1 MNDEQII
8 IERAK
13 AGDSKAFDELVKRHQ
28 REVHLLALRLIGE
41 NEEALDV
48 SQQAF
53 IQAYKG
59 LKNFRGDSAFS
70 TWMYRITYNTAMK
83 KLKYAKWKRFVPAGD
98 SYLEDR
104 PGTDNPHR
112 EAERNNFRDELSE
125 AIDNLPPQMKAV
137 FTLHQVQGLKMA
149 EVADIMGKSEG
160 NIKALHYHAVRKLRE
175 SLQEWKHAEFSA

>member
-1 MNDEQII
+1 MNDEQIL

-13 AGDSKAFDELVKRHQ
+13 SGDSKAFDELVKRHQ
-28 REVHLLALRLIGE
+28 RDVHMLALRLIGE

-59 LKNFRGDSAFS
+59 LKDFRGNSAFS

-98 SYLEDR
+98 SYLENQTS
-104 PGTDNPHR
+104 PDNPHR
-112 EAERNNFRDELSE
+112 EAERDNFRKDMNE
-125 AIDNLPPQMKAV
+125 AIDRLPPQMKAV
-137 FTLHQVQGLKMA
+137 FIMHQVQGLKLA
-149 EVADIMGKSEG
+149 EVAKTMGKSEG

-175 SLQEWKHAEFSA
+175 ALQEWRHTVFSS

>member
-175 SLQEWKHAEFSA
+175 ALQEWRHAEFSA